1 MRNCCPPAHPGH
13 SAPNTGFD
21 TACLLPNPHL
31 GRFRKVA
38 VLRKRRVLSHDR
50 QRPRWECFRH
60 VSGQFQTHRTRAL
73 LFAGVEPVGQWNE
86 LLRNQGPRQ
95 VLGGIEFSHALAAS
109 FYAQNCFRQGH
120 TMAGN
125 RWEYSVGFTD
135 SFPECSQ
142 WWSIKWHPC
151 AGTQCALFEA
161 MWSQISVMDAAS
173 LGLAYCVN
181 IQRTKYSSVKYAY
194 AGFTFL
200 KAHRSS

>member
-1 MRNCCPPAHPGH
+1 M
-13 SAPNTGFD
+13 TGRGLGGNVSDMFQ
-21 TACLLPNPHL
+21 ASFRLIEQGLFSLPVWNLL
-31 GRFRKVA
+31 
-38 VLRKRRVLSHDR
+38 
-50 QRPRWECFRH
+50 
-60 VSGQFQTHRTRAL
+60 
-73 LFAGVEPVGQWNE
+73 
-86 LLRNQGPRQ
+86 PRQ

-109 FYAQNCFRQGH
+109 FYAQNCFRQGR

-142 WWSIKWHPC
+142 WWSMKWHPC